1 MLAPT
6 PPRRLTPVPDPI
18 RAGDPPTPLPS
29 EVLAGQNIAGF
40 VLTPTDLDRLPVL
53 TTYPPDPPGDAHA
66 ACRAIQAGER
76 KAAEEHVRRLQS
88 ALRAADA
95 RIVEVREAAEAQAD
109 ALRAE
114 LARLTDLADDKR
126 EWQQR
131 LRRQIDETARVARER
146 DAARE
151 EVVSLG
157 RQLDAC
163 REQQGR
169 QAATITNQRTPAVD
183 DDPYRPHPD
192 SWPDDAVL
200 LRYRELRALVALH
213 LDRYCEPGSGRAM
226 RDGDVPL
233 RLAEVLDQ

>member
-1 MLAPT
+1 
-6 PPRRLTPVPDPI
+6 VPDPI

-29 EVLAGQNIAGF
+29 EILAGQNIAGF

-53 TTYPPDPPGDAHA
+53 TTYPSGDVHVS
-66 ACRAIQAGER
+66 CRAIQAGE
-76 KAAEEHVRRLQS
+76 
-88 ALRAADA
+88 
-95 RIVEVREAAEAQAD
+95 REAAEAQAD

-114 LARLTDLADDKR
+114 IT
-126 EWQQR
+126 
-131 LRRQIDETARVARER
+131 
-146 DAARE
+146 
-151 EVVSLG
+151 SLG
-157 RQLDAC
+157 EQLDAC
-163 REQQGR
+163 RQQQGR